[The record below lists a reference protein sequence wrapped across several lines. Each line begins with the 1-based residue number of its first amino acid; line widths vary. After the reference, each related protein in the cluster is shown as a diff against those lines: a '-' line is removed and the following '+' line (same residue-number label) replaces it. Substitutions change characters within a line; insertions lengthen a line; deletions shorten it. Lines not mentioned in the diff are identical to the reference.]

1 MNREEGRQGYIE
13 YPCILKGF
21 FLTEGQARIK
31 TGKGVIEYRVS
42 GRKILHR

>member
-1 MNREEGRQGYIE
+1 MNREEGGRGYIE

-21 FLTEGQARIK
+21 FRSEKQEKIK
-31 TGKGVIEYRVS
+31 TGKGVIVYRES

>member
-1 MNREEGRQGYIE
+1 MNREEGRRGYIE

-21 FLTEGQARIK
+21 FRSKKQARIK
-31 TGKGVIEYRVS
+31 TGKGVKVYRES